1 MAIIYATCHL
11 IGMSSACANPFLY
24 GWFNG
29 NFRSEFNKILGTP
42 LRLLNCR
49 NNYESHLP
57 QSHQAA
63 EVAGSL
69 SSAAIRSPTAALP
82 EQICPAHP
90 SEYHSSIEMV
100 EGSANKDV
108 CSLGQP
114 TMQGKADCINKVDY
128 RTSEAPISPI
138 IRQIR
143 TDYDTVEVMITNSM
157 ISSQLRLDVEMVDV
171 EEPSISTNNISLA
184 LTRKEESMETFL

>member
-1 MAIIYATCHL
+1 MTIIYAASHL
-11 IGMSSACANPFLY
+11 FGMSSACANPFLY

-29 NFRSEFNKILGTP
+29 NFRSEFTKILGTP
-42 LRLLNCR
+42 LRLC
-49 NNYESHLP
+49 
-57 QSHQAA
+57 
-63 EVAGSL
+63 
-69 SSAAIRSPTAALP
+69 
-82 EQICPAHP
+82 
-90 SEYHSSIEMV
+90 IEMV

-143 TDYDTVEVMITNSM
+143 TDYDTGEVMITNPTF
-157 ISSQLRLDVEMVDV
+157 SSQLRLDVEMVDA
-171 EEPSISTNNISLA
+171 EEPSTSTNNIPLA
-184 LTRKEESMETFL
+184 LIRKEESMETFL